1 MKLLLRYGAPI
12 WVLLFVWL
20 PLGSAQTAPGLRIK
34 KIEIKH
40 IGPPAVSE
48 QLIKSNIRVK
58 EGDPYLRTSV
68 DDDVRNLYTTGYFY
82 NIRVADKIESDGV
95 VLTYILQGKPR
106 LTAIK
111 FEGNKKYSN
120 EKLKKKLTSKEGEPL
135 DERKL
140 FVDSQ
145 EIQKMYQKAGYPRT
159 EVKAVP
165 SIDEATGRG
174 TATFQIKESRKV
186 KIKAVAFEGAQAFTQ
201 KKLRKQIKTRKH
213 WMFSWITGSGVF
225 KDEQF
230 EDDKEKLAEFYRKEG
245 YIDFEIKEVKLITPS
260 ERTMEIHFVIY
271 EGKRYNVGAVAFK
284 GNTVFN
290 TSALTNGLRQL
301 HFFNR
306 RKGKAGAHGL
316 EMDVGDIFTP
326 DGLTKD
332 IEAIEDYYGAQ
343 GYIDVKQSTGNLKVT
358 KIPNTETGTMDL
370 EFQIE
375 EGQKS
380 YIEKIE
386 IKGNTKTKDK
396 VIRRELA
403 VSPGEV
409 FNTVRV
415 KLSKQRLENLQFF
428 EKVDTR
434 DEPSDAGPTRKNL
447 TVGVEEKST
456 GNVTFGAGFSS
467 VDNIVGFVE
476 VTQGNFDLFRPP
488 VFTGGGQKFRLRV
501 QYGAQRQD
509 YVLSF
514 VEPWFLNR
522 KLALSVDLY
531 HRELSFQSLENLY
544 DETRTGM
551 RLGLTRALWSDFLIG
566 GISYTIENV
575 GIVNL
580 ARPNRS
586 TDTNGVV
593 TLQDRIPPSIR
604 AEEGNAL
611 VSKIGASVAYDTR
624 NSNLLPNKGGRTE
637 LLGEVAGGPFGGEK
651 DFYKLE
657 LKSTW
662 YFKGFFEGHVL
673 ELSGRTGVAGG
684 LQGDPVPFYERW
696 YLGGIDSLR
705 GFRYRSIS
713 PRDPGF
719 KEPIGGNT
727 YWLGSAEYSVP
738 IIERL
743 RFALFYDI
751 GAVTADSYDFQFS
764 NYSDNWG
771 LGLRLNLP
779 IGPLR
784 LDYGIPITHDQ
795 FNSGT
800 GRFQFSVGY
809 TRPF

>member
-1 MKLLLRYGAPI
+1 MKLLLRYGAPV

-20 PLGSAQTAPGLRIK
+20 PLSSAQTAPRVK
-34 KIEIKH
+34 KVEIKH

-48 QLIKSNIRVK
+48 QLIKANIRVK
-58 EGDPYLRTSV
+58 EGDPYIRASV

-82 NIRVADKIESDGV
+82 NIRVADQITPEGI

-106 LTAIK
+106 LTTIK
-111 FEGNKKYSN
+111 FEGNKKYN
-120 EKLKKKLTSKEGEPL
+120 NAKLKKKLTSKEGAPM

-145 EIQKMYQKAGYPRT
+145 EIQKLYQKAGYPRT
-159 EVKAVP
+159 EVKYVLN
-165 SIDEATGRG
+165 IDENAGRG
-174 TATFQIKESRKV
+174 TVTFEIKESPKV
-186 KIKAVAFEGAQAFTQ
+186 KIKLVIFEGAQAFSQ
-201 KKLRKQIKTRKH
+201 KKLRKQIKTRKR

-230 EDDKEKLAEFYRKEG
+230 EDDKEKLTEFYRKEG
-245 YIDFEIKEVKLITPS
+245 YIDFEIKEVKLLTPNDRS
-260 ERTMEIHFVIY
+260 MEIRFVIY
-271 EGKRYNVGAVAFK
+271 EGTRYKVGAVTFK
-284 GNTVFN
+284 GNKLFGTN
-290 TSALTNGLRQL
+290 DLSNGLKVQHRL
-301 HFFNR
+301 SG
-306 RKGKAGAHGL
+306 RKGKLGEHRLA
-316 EMDVGDIFTP
+316 MDVGDVFTP
-326 DGLTKD
+326 DGLNKD
-332 IEAIEDYYGAQ
+332 IEAIEDFYGAK
-343 GYIDVKQSTGNLKVT
+343 GYIDVKQSAGTLKVT

-386 IKGNTKTKDK
+386 IKGNNKTKDK

-409 FNTVRV
+409 FNSVRI
-415 KLSKQRLENLQFF
+415 KLSKQRLENLQYF

-434 DEPSDAGPTRKNL
+434 EDPTDVPNRKNL
-447 TVGVEEKST
+447 TVGVQEKST

-467 VDNIVGFVE
+467 VDSIVGFVE
-476 VTQGNFDLFRPP
+476 LSQGNFDLFKPP
-488 VFTGGGQKFRLRV
+488 TFTGGGQRFRLRV

-509 YVLSF
+509 FLVSF

-531 HRELSFQSLENLY
+531 HRVLSYQSLESLY

-551 RLGLTRALWSDFLIG
+551 RLGLTRALGSDFLIG

-575 GIVNL
+575 GIIHL
-580 ARPNRS
+580 ATPLNI

-593 TLQDRIPPSIR
+593 TATNRIPPTIR
-604 AEEGNAL
+604 AEAGNAL
-611 VSKIGASVAYDTR
+611 VSKVGASLAYDTR
-624 NSNLLPNKGGRTE
+624 NSNLLPDKGQRSE
-637 LLGEVAGGPFGGEK
+637 LLGEFAGGPFGGER

-657 LKSTW
+657 LKSSW
-662 YFKGFFEGHVL
+662 FFKGFFEGHVL
-673 ELSGRTGVAGG
+673 ELSGRTGVAGS

-696 YLGGIDSLR
+696 FLGGIDSLR
-705 GFRYRSIS
+705 GFKYRSIS
-713 PRDPGF
+713 PRDPGYT
-719 KEPIGGNT
+719 EPIGGNT
-727 YWLGSAEYSVP
+727 YWFGSAEYSVP

-743 RFALFYDI
+743 RFAMFYDI
-751 GAVTADSYDFQFS
+751 GTVAADSYDFQVS

-784 LDYGIPITHDQ
+784 LDYGIPIHHDQ
-795 FNSGT
+795 FSGGS

-809 TRPF
+809 TRAF